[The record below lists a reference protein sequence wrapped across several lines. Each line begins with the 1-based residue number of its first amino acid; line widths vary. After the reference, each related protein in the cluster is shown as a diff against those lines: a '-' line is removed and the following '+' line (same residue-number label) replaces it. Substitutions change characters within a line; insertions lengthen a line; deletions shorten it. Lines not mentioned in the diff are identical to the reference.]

1 MTLQLTNTAI
11 ANPATDATAEEIAQ
25 IRALLG
31 VSSFVSLTTTGNYTL
46 TTAATTRL
54 TLDANR
60 QLSMPA
66 SPGAVS
72 AGFVLI
78 LNCGGFT
85 PTWSGVTWLT
95 PGGTAPVLNT
105 VAGKENLLTFVWD
118 GVASLWLGTFSGS
131 EA

>member
-1 MTLQLTNTAI
+1 MTIQLTNSAI
-11 ANPATDATAEEIAQ
+11 ANPATDATAEEMAQ

-31 VSSFVSLTTTGNYTL
+31 VSSLVTVTTTGNYTL
-46 TTAATTRL
+46 TTAATTRI
-54 TLDANR
+54 TLDAVR
-60 QLSMPA
+60 QISAPA

-72 AGFVLI
+72 AGICVI
-78 LNCGGFT
+78 INCAGFT
-85 PTWSGVTWLT
+85 PTWAGVTWLT

-118 GVASLWLGTFSGS
+118 SVASLWLGTFSGS